1 MLNFNRT
8 NLIKAIETVG
18 MDSISTIEWNLE
30 LIDADLS
37 ANRGSDN
44 GALVTAYQLIAT
56 QVIEGAKQG
65 GRI

>member
-1 MLNFNRT
+1 MLNFNRM
-8 NLIKAIETVG
+8 NLIKAIETIF

-44 GALVTAYQLIAT
+44 VALVTAYQLIAGH
-56 QVIEGAKQG
+56 VIDNARARGI
-65 GRI
+65 R